1 MRKGWIQELQVVDSL
16 DILRNQRVLSST
28 ALIPIPDYKR
38 PTMLNS
44 LRLEEELVQH
54 SSSEFEEENSNK
66 VQYPSIPSIEF
77 EEIRCGE
84 NDLIAAQ
91 DFSITLPVILAPDN
105 ATLPNVD
112 MTTNLKELIPTDN
125 NDHNLASQ
133 VIEDHAT
140 KQPVEPA

>member
-1 MRKGWIQELQVVDSL
+1 
-16 DILRNQRVLSST
+16 
-28 ALIPIPDYKR
+28 
-38 PTMLNS
+38 MLNS

-54 SSSEFEEENSNK
+54 SSSEFEEESSNK
-66 VQYPSIPSIEF
+66 VQHPSIEF

-84 NDLIAAQ
+84 NDMIAAQ

-112 MTTNLKELIPTDN
+112 MTTNLEELIPTDI
-125 NDHNLASQ
+125 NDHNFAAQ

-140 KQPVEPA
+140 MQPVEPA